1 MERRTTRLAAV
12 AGAAGMACTAAACAG
27 NTATAKA
34 TNSSPA
40 AGTSPALPSP
50 FTIAARYAAKSLGL
64 NHPDALAIGPDGNLY
79 VTDLSQ
85 RASMVSPSGTG
96 LPRCGEPRRGP
107 GALPFLRFDP
117 TRPTGLHGQIALDL
131 QGIVLAVQSRP

>member
-1 MERRTTRLAAV
+1 MERLTTRLAAV
-12 AGAAGMACTAAACAG
+12 AAAAGMAFTAAACAG

-79 VTDLSQ
+79 TTPLTPRVTPLSPP
-85 RASMVSPSGTG
+85 RPV
-96 LPRCGEPRRGP
+96 LPR
-107 GALPFLRFDP
+107 AD
-117 TRPTGLHGQIALDL
+117 RP
-131 QGIVLAVQSRP
+131 PPPPPP